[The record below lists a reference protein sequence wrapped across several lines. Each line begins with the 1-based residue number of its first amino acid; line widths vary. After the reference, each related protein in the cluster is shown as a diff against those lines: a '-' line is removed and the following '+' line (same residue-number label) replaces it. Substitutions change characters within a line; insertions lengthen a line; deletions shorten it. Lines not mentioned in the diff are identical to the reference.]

1 MFLGVSL
8 TADLL
13 PRIRSTD
20 MFDSK
25 MLLVILAIALVI
37 FGTKRLRTI
46 GSDLGAA
53 VKGFKQAMN
62 DGESEERLKQL
73 KQEKDADF
81 DAAAARE
88 AAEVKVPPKTNA

>member
-1 MFLGVSL
+1 
-8 TADLL
+8 
-13 PRIRSTD
+13 

-46 GSDLGAA
+46 GTDLGAA

-62 DGESEERLKQL
+62 DGESEEKVKQL
-73 KQEKDADF
+73 KQDADF
-81 DAAAARE
+81 DAAGAAASAQARE
-88 AAEVKVPPKTNA
+88 AEAKVPPKTNT

>member
-1 MFLGVSL
+1 
-8 TADLL
+8 
-13 PRIRSTD
+13 

-53 VKGFKQAMN
+53 VKGFKNAMN
-62 DGESEERLKQL
+62 DGEAEEKAKQL
-73 KQEKDADF
+73 KQDKDADF
-81 DAAAARE
+81 DAGAPPRE
-88 AAEVKVPPKTNA
+88 TEVKVPPKTNA

>member
-1 MFLGVSL
+1 
-8 TADLL
+8 
-13 PRIRSTD
+13 

-25 MLLVILAIALVI
+25 MLLVILAIALVV
-37 FGTKRLRTI
+37 FGTKRLRSI

-62 DGESEERLKQL
+62 EGESEERLKQL

-81 DAAAARE
+81 AAGAQPQPMHE
-88 AAEVKVPPKTNA
+88 ADVKVPPKTNV

>member
-1 MFLGVSL
+1 
-8 TADLL
+8 
-13 PRIRSTD
+13 

-37 FGTKRLRTI
+37 FGTKRLRSI

-62 DGESEERLKQL
+62 DGESEEKVKQL
-73 KQEKDADF
+73 KQEQDADF
-81 DAAAARE
+81 ETGAASRE
-88 AAEVKVPPKTNA
+88 SEVKAPPKTNT

>member
-1 MFLGVSL
+1 
-8 TADLL
+8 
-13 PRIRSTD
+13 

-53 VKGFKQAMN
+53 VKGFKNAMN
-62 DGESEERLKQL
+62 DGESEEKVKQL
-73 KQEKDADF
+73 KQDKDAYF
-81 DAAAARE
+81 DAGAAQPRE
-88 AAEVKVPPKTNA
+88 AEAKAPPKTNA

>member
-1 MFLGVSL
+1 
-8 TADLL
+8 
-13 PRIRSTD
+13 

-46 GSDLGAA
+46 GSDFGAA

-81 DAAAARE
+81 EPGRSAAAPARSRGQGT
-88 AAEVKVPPKTNA
+88 AQDQRLMPHA

>member
-1 MFLGVSL
+1 
-8 TADLL
+8 
-13 PRIRSTD
+13 

-46 GSDLGAA
+46 GTDLGAA

-62 DGESEERLKQL
+62 DGESEEKVKQL
-73 KQEKDADF
+73 KQDADF
-81 DAAAARE
+81 EPGVATPGATVHE
-88 AAEVKVPPKTNA
+88 AEVKVPPKTNA

>member
-1 MFLGVSL
+1 
-8 TADLL
+8 
-13 PRIRSTD
+13 

-46 GSDLGAA
+46 GTDLGAA

-62 DGESEERLKQL
+62 DGESEEKAKQL
-73 KQEKDADF
+73 KQDADF
-81 DAAAARE
+81 DSGSGSGVAQARE
-88 AAEVKVPPKTNA
+88 AEAKAPPKTNV

>member
-1 MFLGVSL
+1 
-8 TADLL
+8 
-13 PRIRSTD
+13 

-62 DGESEERLKQL
+62 DGESEEKMRQL
-73 KQEKDADF
+73 KQDKDADF
-81 DAAAARE
+81 EAAPPRE
-88 AAEVKVPPKTNA
+88 AAAEAKVPPKSNA

>member
-1 MFLGVSL
+1 
-8 TADLL
+8 
-13 PRIRSTD
+13 

-37 FGTKRLRTI
+37 FGTKRLRSI

-53 VKGFKQAMN
+53 VKGFKNAMS
-62 DGESEERLKQL
+62 DGEAEEKLKQL

-81 DAAAARE
+81 DAGVATAAQARE
-88 AAEVKVPPKTNA
+88 AETKVPPKTNA

>member
-1 MFLGVSL
+1 
-8 TADLL
+8 
-13 PRIRSTD
+13 

-46 GSDLGAA
+46 GTDLGAA

-62 DGESEERLKQL
+62 DGESEEKMKQI
-73 KQEKDADF
+73 KQDADF
-81 DAAAARE
+81 DAGASPTTAQARE
-88 AAEVKVPPKTNA
+88 AEVKAPPKTNV